1 MCFEPQTVFYMMQ
14 KCHAKVN
21 CKNLEETAKSR
32 TELPI
37 LHRDMQ
43 PRAKEGLSGG
53 QVSVAGSPLVAGWP
67 GAWTLHQGNCVKV
80 LAPRLLAT

>member
-1 MCFEPQTVFYMMQ
+1 MCFEPQTVFYMVQ
-14 KCHAKVN
+14 KCQAKVN
-21 CKNLEETAKSR
+21 CKNLEEMAKSR

-53 QVSVAGSPLVAGWP
+53 QVSVAGRPLVSGWP
-67 GAWTLHQGNCVKV
+67 GAWTLRQGNCVKV